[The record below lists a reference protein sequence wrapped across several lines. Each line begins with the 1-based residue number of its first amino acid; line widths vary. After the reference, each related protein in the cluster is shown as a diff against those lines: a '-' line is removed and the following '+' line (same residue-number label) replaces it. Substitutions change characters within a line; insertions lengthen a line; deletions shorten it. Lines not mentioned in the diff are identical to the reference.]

1 MAEILKAKCRI
12 CNYETTA
19 KFGGGRF
26 DYQTNNPVPAY
37 NKVTEKLENVNY
49 KTEKDN
55 PNYLFYTDKE
65 LKGKNEGNNFFRNFD
80 LLLNQRNNFCPN
92 CKNNSL
98 DFYTYLFC

>member
-1 MAEILKAKCRI
+1 MGYILKAECRI

-37 NKVTEKLENVNY
+37 NKVTEELESVNY

-55 PNYLFYTDKE
+55 LNYLFYTDKE
-65 LKGKNEGNNFFRNFD
+65 LKGKNEGNNIFRNFD
-80 LLLNQRNNFCPN
+80 LLLNQKDNFCPN

>member
-1 MAEILKAKCRI
+1 MGYILKAECRI

-37 NKVTEKLENVNY
+37 NKVTEEIESVNY

-55 PNYLFYTDKE
+55 LNYLFYTDKE
-65 LKGKNEGNNFFRNFD
+65 LKGKNEGNNIFRNFD
-80 LLLNQRNNFCPN
+80 LLLNQKDNFCPN